1 MASYQLPAEEH
12 VLTLEEVARLAER
25 VGDKPC
31 VEWIGS
37 TADQPASRPELNLTR
52 RAS

>member
-12 VLTLEEVARLAER
+12 VLTLEEMARLAER
-25 VGDKPC
+25 VGDRPC

-37 TADQPASRPELNLTR
+37 TASSPTPPVGADGA
-52 RAS
+52 

>member
-1 MASYQLPAEEH
+1 MDSYQLPAEEH

-25 VGDKPC
+25 VGDRPG

-37 TADQPASRPELNLTR
+37 TVGSPASRPERNLTW